1 MHICMC
7 NKNNKKE
14 AMNLRRIIVQGVW
27 RWGDMSRVGRR
38 TWKEGSDVIIFQ
50 LKFLKNKYTFN
61 KSIFYNIFF

>member
-1 MHICMC
+1 M
-7 NKNNKKE
+7 
-14 AMNLRRIIVQGVW
+14 RRIIVQGVW
-27 RWGDMSRVGRR
+27 RWGDVSRVGRR